1 MVKSLQQ
8 RLVFFLLLPAAIFL
22 FIMGFAGFLYA
33 RKIMLSQW
41 TEAAIVKLQRAAHNI
56 DMRLAKTANW
66 IEMFH
71 KTGGERGE
79 NDLQNWILNQ
89 LEGLEGVTKV
99 HLEWLDQGPERSMMP
114 GMHHHMSDQ
123 RMMRFHRARIA
134 EVTAPKYDTEAGRE
148 TVSLVSILKDES
160 GKEVGNLEVAVRFDY
175 LMEDM
180 IKLGWWQGDMACLV
194 DDSGR
199 FLAHTEWMMK
209 GRGQLGETKDP
220 LELAILEAI
229 KGRPFG
235 TLRGPGHPPDK
246 VAGFYRMEQA
256 PWAIV
261 LFAHGS
267 KVLAP
272 IVRFRYYY
280 ALGGIL
286 CTVLIIFLIRSVAG
300 KMVHSIKEISQ
311 AAENVA
317 QGDYV
322 TPMPQGSQDE
332 IGQLINSFNVMVQ
345 GLKERDFITNTF
357 GRYVDQEI
365 AEELMRYPEASRLG
379 GQKREVAILIAD
391 IRGFT
396 TVSESLSPEAVI
408 SMLNHYFSHMV
419 EVIKKRKGIIV
430 DFFGDGVLVFF
441 DPLDGP
447 AEPTIHRAIQC
458 AMEMQHE
465 MEPINREMAKQ
476 GLPDL
481 AMGVGLN
488 AGQVVVGNI
497 GSEVRAKYGIVGS
510 AVNLTQ
516 RIQEVAKGGEVV
528 ISSSIYGYSHHY
540 LHIKKS
546 LDVQLKGFHQP
557 VNLYVIDGSQN
568 LSRAK

>member
-71 KTGGERGE
+71 KTGGEQGE

-99 HLEWLDQGPERSMMP
+99 HLEWLDKGPERSMMP

-175 LMEDM
+175 LMEDI

-322 TPMPQGSQDE
+322 TPMPQGSHDE

-345 GLKERDFITNTF
+345 DLKERDFITNTF

-365 AEELMRYPEASRLG
+365 AEELMRHPEASRLG

-447 AEPTIHRAIQC
+447 AEPTIHRAIHC

-465 MEPINREMAKQ
+465 MEPFNREMAKQ

-540 LHIKKS
+540 LHIKKAF
-546 LDVQLKGFHQP
+546 DVQLKGFHQP

>member
-71 KTGGERGE
+71 KTGGEQGE

-99 HLEWLDQGPERSMMP
+99 HLEWLDKGPERSMMP

-175 LMEDM
+175 LMEDI

-322 TPMPQGSQDE
+322 TPMPQGSHDE

-365 AEELMRYPEASRLG
+365 AEELMRHPEASRLG

-447 AEPTIHRAIQC
+447 AEPTIHRAIHC

-465 MEPINREMAKQ
+465 MEPFNREMAKQ

-540 LHIKKS
+540 LHIKKAF
-546 LDVQLKGFHQP
+546 DVQLKGFHQP

>member
-1 MVKSLQQ
+1 
-8 RLVFFLLLPAAIFL
+8 
-22 FIMGFAGFLYA
+22 MGFAGFLYA

-71 KTGGERGE
+71 KTGGEQGE

-99 HLEWLDQGPERSMMP
+99 HLEWLDKGPERSMMP

-175 LMEDM
+175 LMEDI

-322 TPMPQGSQDE
+322 TPMPQGSHDE

-365 AEELMRYPEASRLG
+365 AEELMRHPEASRLG

-447 AEPTIHRAIQC
+447 AEPTIHRAIHC

-465 MEPINREMAKQ
+465 MEPFNREMAKQ

-540 LHIKKS
+540 LHIKKAF
-546 LDVQLKGFHQP
+546 DVQLKGFHQP

>member
-1 MVKSLQQ
+1 
-8 RLVFFLLLPAAIFL
+8 
-22 FIMGFAGFLYA
+22 
-33 RKIMLSQW
+33 
-41 TEAAIVKLQRAAHNI
+41 
-56 DMRLAKTANW
+56 
-66 IEMFH
+66 
-71 KTGGERGE
+71 
-79 NDLQNWILNQ
+79 
-89 LEGLEGVTKV
+89 
-99 HLEWLDQGPERSMMP
+99 
-114 GMHHHMSDQ
+114 
-123 RMMRFHRARIA
+123 
-134 EVTAPKYDTEAGRE
+134 
-148 TVSLVSILKDES
+148 
-160 GKEVGNLEVAVRFDY
+160 
-175 LMEDM
+175 MEDI

-194 DDSGR
+194 NDSGR

-220 LELAILEAI
+220 LELAILEAM
-229 KGRPFG
+229 KRRPFG
-235 TLRGPGHPPDK
+235 TLRGPGHPPAK

-256 PWAIV
+256 PWAII
-261 LFAHGS
+261 LFATGS
-267 KVLAP
+267 RVLAP
-272 IVRFRYYY
+272 IVRFRGYF

-286 CTVLIIFLIRSVAG
+286 CTVLIIVLIRSVAG

-317 QGDYV
+317 QGDYM

-365 AEELMRYPEASRLG
+365 ARELMRRPEAARLG

-396 TVSESLSPEAVI
+396 AVSESLSPEAVI
-408 SMLNHYFSHMV
+408 SMLNQYFSHMV

-447 AEPTIHRAIQC
+447 AEPTIHRVIQC

-546 LDVQLKGFHQP
+546 FDVQLKGFHQP
-557 VNLYVIDGSQN
+557 VNLYVIDGSQD